1 MFLRAGPR
9 GVRRGFGDAA
19 DDRDEQGLTDM
30 KNLAYAFTLF
40 FVTLGPVKTMP
51 AFFLLT
57 HKADQR
63 TIWLLAL
70 KGTVVATGIALFIA
84 LIASGIL
91 EKWTVSVDSVAISG
105 GIMLLITSIK
115 ALTVFSLIDI
125 PAVGT
130 AHGEEA
136 EAGEPHTRESLT
148 EMHWLGKPVLS
159 PIAIPIII
167 TPIGVVAI
175 LFFAGQAAG
184 DDAFKLQLIEVLLV
198 IMAMNLVAMILAGP
212 IMRSLGLPIL
222 EIIGWVFSALQAGL
236 AVQAILAALRRLHIV
251 P

>member
-1 MFLRAGPR
+1 
-9 GVRRGFGDAA
+9 V
-19 DDRDEQGLTDM
+19 

-70 KGTVVATGIALFIA
+70 KGTIVATGIALFIA

-91 EKWTVSVDSVAISG
+91 ENWHVSVDAVAISG

-115 ALTVFSLIDI
+115 ALTVFSLIEI
-125 PAVGT
+125 PAGT
-130 AHGEEA
+130 ADA
-136 EAGEPHTRESLT
+136 EKPAAGEARTRESFT
-148 EMHWLGKPVLS
+148 EMRWLGKPVLS

-175 LFFAGQAAG
+175 LFFADHAVG
-184 DDAFKLQLIEVLLV
+184 DEAFKLQLIGVLLL
-198 IMAMNLVAMILAGP
+198 IMAMNLVAMLLAGP

-222 EIIGWVFSALQAGL
+222 EIVGWVFSALQAGL
-236 AVQAILAALRRLHIV
+236 AVEAIIAALRRLHIV